1 MPKAHRLNRR
11 RGLQLSLLK
20 KIACRYPNEL
30 SFQWSEEKTGIA
42 MICECCHET
51 EATIHLT
58 QVIDGTVKKL
68 NLCQACAQDNGID
81 LNSPIS
87 ITDVLLGL
95 GSQSGMKKGQSLM
108 SALDLSCSRCQM
120 TRAEFKSNARLGCPE
135 CYKAFMGE
143 LNALMQ
149 AMHHSRQHVGKI
161 PARQGVEVRITAQI
175 ASLQKDIATAVAK
188 EEYEVAAN
196 LRDKIRALKQSSRIS
211 SDGDSDDT

>member
-1 MPKAHRLNRR
+1 
-11 RGLQLSLLK
+11 
-20 KIACRYPNEL
+20 
-30 SFQWSEEKTGIA
+30 

-58 QVIDGTVKKL
+58 QVIDGEVKKL
-68 NLCQACAQDNGID
+68 NLCQGCAQKNGID

-95 GSQSGMKKGQSLM
+95 GSQAGMKKGPSM
-108 SALDLSCSRCQM
+108 ASELDLSCSRCQM
-120 TRAEFKSNARLGCPE
+120 TRAEFKTNARLGCPE
-135 CYKAFMGE
+135 CYSSFMGE

-161 PARQGVEVRITAQI
+161 PARQGIEARITAQI
-175 ASLQKDIATAVAK
+175 ASLQKDIETAIAK

-196 LRDKIRALKQSSRIS
+196 LRDKIRALKESSKLS
-211 SDGDSDDT
+211 NDGESDDA